1 MNTPQPQTTYRAQ
14 YEITDQEQPISALAG
29 EARQRI
35 TEDILQLGMVA
46 GPIGEP
52 VLIDV
57 DGSPWLQ
64 IEAPVRS
71 AGQLLESV
79 GIQA

>member
-1 MNTPQPQTTYRAQ
+1 M
-14 YEITDQEQPISALAG
+14 YEITDQDLPLSALAG

-46 GPIGEP
+46 GPISEP
-52 VLIDV
+52 ELVDV
-57 DGSPWLQ
+57 DGAPWIQL
-64 IEAPVRS
+64 EAPVRD
-71 AGQLLESV
+71 AGVLLESV